1 MNQNSI
7 QENPPIKI
15 SNSYDEE
22 TGLYYLKDESTG
34 EIIYASEDENDPSF
48 DFYIEHPDYNP
59 NPLSP
64 KKTRLEE
71 YIVHEEIAEE

>member
-1 MNQNSI
+1 MR
-7 QENPPIKI
+7 KR
-15 SNSYDEE
+15 
-22 TGLYYLKDESTG
+22 G
-34 EIIYASEDENDPSF
+34 EIISASYNEHDL
-48 DFYIEHPDYNP
+48 DFYKEHPDYNP